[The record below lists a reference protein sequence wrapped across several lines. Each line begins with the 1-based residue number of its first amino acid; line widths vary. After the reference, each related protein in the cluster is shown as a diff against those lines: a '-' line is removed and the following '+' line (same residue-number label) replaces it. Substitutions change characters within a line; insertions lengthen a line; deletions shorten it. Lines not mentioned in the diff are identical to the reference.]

1 MQVAIVRDGR
11 TAVVDVADDLA
22 SATVAGC
29 TYPVTIVSRS
39 ATRVEVEV
47 AGERVVVE
55 NWPEHFP
62 SPPGPV
68 DVNGERW
75 SVGVERGPGAL
86 PTMAQ
91 ESSGVPARSPSSAP
105 SLTASREPA
114 PAGEGTAIVPPM
126 PGKVI
131 EVRVREGDRVRRGDV
146 LLVLEAMKM
155 RNEVTSP
162 TDGTVR
168 GLRVSAGTNARAR
181 EPMLFISSPP

>member
-1 MQVAIVRDGR
+1 MRVTIVRDRR
-11 TAVVDVADDLA
+11 TAVVEVADDLA
-22 SATVAGC
+22 SATVDGR
-29 TYPVTIVSRS
+29 TFPVAVVARS

-62 SPPGPV
+62 APPGPV

-75 SVGVERGPGAL
+75 SVGIERGPGAP
-86 PTMAQ
+86 PTTARGSPEVPVPAASSTQ
-91 ESSGVPARSPSSAP
+91 GPTASSGPVPS
-105 SLTASREPA
+105 
-114 PAGEGTAIVPPM
+114 GEGVAVVPPM

-181 EPMLFISSPP
+181 EPMLFVAHLP